1 MKNSKSRMTWMV
13 LALIAII
20 LSSCN
25 TTKLSEIE
33 QASTFA
39 AQTLTAMPAAT
50 EKQNPSETA
59 TSEALA
65 TTTPTPEPTV
75 GPVGPSNF
83 PEGVNPL
90 TGERVDDPTLLN
102 RRPVFVKVAN
112 YPASGR
118 PHAGLSAADLVFEYY
133 IGEGTN
139 RFMAVYYGQDSEKI
153 GPVRSGR
160 LIDPQ
165 LVQMYQGILGFYS
178 AYETIYDTILDIL
191 GNRAISGTG
200 NECPALCDDGRN
212 IVISKFADSAALT
225 ELSTQRGVNNQ
236 AFPLDGMA
244 FDPTTPAG
252 GAAGTDALVIYSNL
266 NRGEWVYDESGGKY
280 LRLIEDTT
288 GGNLTMVPLV
298 DANTGEQLAF
308 SNVVVLFAY
317 HTEYASTLYDQTIW
331 GNTSGQRAVIFR
343 DGNAYEATWVV
354 PNNSQP
360 IQLRDQ
366 NGETFALKPG
376 NTWYVILGLN
386 SGVKEDAGN
395 WTFNFYL
402 P

>member
-1 MKNSKSRMTWMV
+1 MKQTKSHFTWIIMAL
-13 LALIAII
+13 LAVI

-25 TTKLSEIE
+25 TTKLSEID

-59 TSEALA
+59 EATA
-65 TTTPTPEPTV
+65 TITPTPEPTL

-90 TGERVDDPTLLN
+90 TGEMVDDPTLLN

-133 IGEGTN
+133 IGEGMN
-139 RFMAVYYGQDSEKI
+139 RFMAVYYGQDSDKI

-165 LVQMYQGILGFYS
+165 LVQMYQGILAFYG
-178 AYETIYDTILDIL
+178 AYAPIYEKIVDVL
-191 GNRAISGTG
+191 GNRAITG
-200 NECPALCDDGRN
+200 NENICPALCDDGRN
-212 IVISKFADSAALT
+212 IVISKFGDSAGLT

-236 AFPLDGMA
+236 AYPLDGMA
-244 FDPTTPAG
+244 FDPTAPAG
-252 GAAGTDALVIYSNL
+252 GTAGTDALVIFSNL
-266 NRGEWVYDESGGKY
+266 DRGEWVYDESSGKY
-280 LRLIEDTT
+280 LRLIEDTN
-288 GGNLTMVPLV
+288 GSNLTMVPLV
-298 DANTGEQLAF
+298 DANTDEQLAF

-317 HTEYASTLYDQTIW
+317 HTEYATSMYDQTIW

-343 DGNAYEATWVV
+343 DGNAYDGTWVV
-354 PNNSQP
+354 PNNTQP

-376 NTWYVILGLN
+376 NTWYVVLGLN
-386 SGVKEDAGN
+386 SGVMEDAGN
-395 WTFNFYL
+395 WTFNFYI

>member
-1 MKNSKSRMTWMV
+1 MKQTKSHFTWIIMAL
-13 LALIAII
+13 LAVI

-25 TTKLSEIE
+25 TTKLSEID

-59 TSEALA
+59 EATA
-65 TTTPTPEPTV
+65 TITPTPEPTL

-90 TGERVDDPTLLN
+90 TGEMVDDPTLLN

-133 IGEGTN
+133 IGEGMN
-139 RFMAVYYGQDSEKI
+139 RFMAVYYGQDSDKI

-165 LVQMYQGILGFYS
+165 LVQMYQGILAFYG
-178 AYETIYDTILDIL
+178 AYAPIYEKIVDVL
-191 GNRAISGTG
+191 GNRAITG
-200 NECPALCDDGRN
+200 NENICPALCDDGRN
-212 IVISKFADSAALT
+212 IVISKFGDSAGLT

-236 AFPLDGMA
+236 AYPLDGMA
-244 FDPTTPAG
+244 FDPTAPTG
-252 GAAGTDALVIYSNL
+252 GTAGTDALVIFSNL
-266 NRGEWVYDESGGKY
+266 DRGEWVYDESSGKY
-280 LRLIEDTT
+280 LRLIEDTN
-288 GGNLTMVPLV
+288 GSNLTMVPLV
-298 DANTGEQLAF
+298 DANTDEQLAF

-317 HTEYASTLYDQTIW
+317 HTEYATSMYDQTIW

-343 DGNAYEATWVV
+343 DGNAYDGTWVV
-354 PNNSQP
+354 PNDTQP

-376 NTWYVILGLN
+376 NTWYVVLGLN
-386 SGVKEDAGN
+386 SGVMEDAGN
-395 WTFNFYL
+395 WTFNFYI

>member
-1 MKNSKSRMTWMV
+1 MKNSKMRMTWMF
-13 LALIAII
+13 LALVAII

-33 QASTFA
+33 QASTYA

-59 TSEALA
+59 MPEATD
-65 TTTPTPEPTV
+65 TTAPTPEPAL

-90 TGERVDDPTLLN
+90 TGLRVDDPTLLN

-165 LVQMYQGILGFYS
+165 LVQMYQGILAFYS
-178 AYETIYDTILDIL
+178 AYAPIYENIVDVL
-191 GNRAISGTG
+191 GNRAITG
-200 NECPALCDDGRN
+200 NGNICPALCDDGRN
-212 IVISKFADSAALT
+212 IVISKFGDSAALT
-225 ELSTQRGVNNQ
+225 ELSSQRGVDNH
-236 AFPLDGMA
+236 AYPLDGMA
-244 FDPTTPAG
+244 FDPTAPAG
-252 GAAGTDALVIYSNL
+252 GSAGTDALVIYSNL
-266 NRGEWVYDESGGKY
+266 DRGEWVFDESSGKY

-288 GGNLTMVPLV
+288 GSNLTMVPLV
-298 DANTGEQLAF
+298 DANTNEQLAF

-317 HTEYASTLYDQTIW
+317 HTEYATTMYDQTIW

-354 PNNSQP
+354 PNNTQP

>member
-1 MKNSKSRMTWMV
+1 MAL
-13 LALIAII
+13 LAVI

-25 TTKLSEIE
+25 TTKLSEID

-59 TSEALA
+59 EATA
-65 TTTPTPEPTV
+65 TITPTPEPTL

-90 TGERVDDPTLLN
+90 TGEMVDDPTLLN

-133 IGEGTN
+133 IGEGMN
-139 RFMAVYYGQDSEKI
+139 RFMAVYYGQDSDKI

-165 LVQMYQGILGFYS
+165 LVQMYQGILAFYG
-178 AYETIYDTILDIL
+178 AYAPIYEKIVDVL
-191 GNRAISGTG
+191 GNRAITG
-200 NECPALCDDGRN
+200 NENICPALCDDGRN
-212 IVISKFADSAALT
+212 IVISKFGDSAGLT

-236 AFPLDGMA
+236 AYPLDGMA
-244 FDPTTPAG
+244 FDPTAPTGGTAG
-252 GAAGTDALVIYSNL
+252 DGCVWLFSPTLTG
-266 NRGEWVYDESGGKY
+266 GEWVYDESSGKY
-280 LRLIEDTT
+280 LRLIEDTN
-288 GGNLTMVPLV
+288 GSNLTMVPLV
-298 DANTGEQLAF
+298 DANTDEQLAF

-317 HTEYASTLYDQTIW
+317 HTEYATSMYDQTIW

-343 DGNAYEATWVV
+343 DGNAYDGTWVV
-354 PNNSQP
+354 PNDTQP

-376 NTWYVILGLN
+376 NTWYVVLGLN
-386 SGVKEDAGN
+386 SGVMEDAGN
-395 WTFNFYL
+395 WTFNFYI

>member
-1 MKNSKSRMTWMV
+1 MKNSKLRITWMV
-13 LALIAII
+13 LAVIAII

-25 TTKLSEIE
+25 TTELSEIE
-33 QASTFA
+33 QASTYA
-39 AQTLTAMPAAT
+39 AQTLTAMPAST
-50 EKQNPSETA
+50 EKQEPSETA
-59 TSEALA
+59 TSEATA
-65 TTTPTPEPTV
+65 TSSPSPEPTM
-75 GPVGPSNF
+75 GPVGPTGF

-90 TGERVDDPTLLN
+90 TGERVDDPSLLN

-112 YPASGR
+112 FPASGR

-165 LVQMYQGILGFYS
+165 LVQMYQGILAFYS
-178 AYETIYDTILDIL
+178 AYAPIYEKIVDVL
-191 GNRAISGTG
+191 GNRAITG
-200 NECPALCDDGRN
+200 NGNICPALCDDGRN
-212 IVISKFADSAALT
+212 IVISKFGDSAALT

-236 AFPLDGMA
+236 AYPLDGMA
-244 FDPTTPAG
+244 FDPTAPAG

-266 NRGEWVYDESGGKY
+266 DRGEWVYDEASGKY

-288 GGNLTMVPLV
+288 GSNLTMVPLV
-298 DANTGEQLAF
+298 DANTDEQLAF

-317 HTEYASTLYDQTIW
+317 HTEYATTMYDQTIW
-331 GNTSGQRAVIFR
+331 GNTSGQRAIIFR
-343 DGNAYEATWVV
+343 DGSAYEATWVV
-354 PNNSQP
+354 PNNTQP
-360 IQLRDQ
+360 LQLRDQ
-366 NGETFALKPG
+366 NGETFPLKPG

-386 SGVKEDAGN
+386 SGVIEDTGN
-395 WTFNFYL
+395 WTFNFYI

>member
-1 MKNSKSRMTWMV
+1 MKQTKTRITWMIITL
-13 LALIAII
+13 LAIL

-25 TTKLSEIE
+25 FNELSEIE
-33 QASTFA
+33 KASTFA
-39 AQTLTAMPAAT
+39 AQTLTAMPAPAESQAPTETVVAAT
-50 EKQNPSETA
+50 LTI
-59 TSEALA
+59 
-65 TTTPTPEPTV
+65 TPTIEPIL

-90 TGERVDDPTLLN
+90 TGEKVSDPTLLN

-139 RFMAVYYGQDSEKI
+139 RFIAVYYGQDSEKI

-165 LVQMYQGILGFYS
+165 LVQMYQGILAFYS
-178 AYETIYDTILDIL
+178 AYAPIYDTILDIL

-212 IVISKFADSAALT
+212 IVTSKFANSAALT
-225 ELSTQRGVNNQ
+225 QLATQRGVDNH
-236 AFPLDGMA
+236 AFTLDGMA
-244 FDPTTPAG
+244 FDPTAPAG
-252 GAAGTDALVIYSNL
+252 GTSGTDALVIYSNL
-266 NRGEWVYDESGGKY
+266 NRGEWVYDEASGKY

-288 GGNLTMVPLV
+288 GSNLTMIPLV
-298 DANTGEQLAF
+298 DSNTGEQLAF

-317 HTEYASTLYDQTIW
+317 HTEYASTMYDTTIW
-331 GNTSGQRAVIFR
+331 GNTSGQRAIIFR
-343 DGNAYEATWVV
+343 DGAAYDATWVV
-354 PNNSQP
+354 PNNTQP

-366 NGETFALKPG
+366 NGESFPLKPG
-376 NTWYVILGLN
+376 NTWYVVLGLY
-386 SGVKEDAGN
+386 SGVKEDAGH